1 MEQSQQWYILRSKT
15 YDMIEGF
22 VGRMTSQILRDI
34 RVKSKQEL
42 AERIYKYF
50 DEVNETSVV
59 FHWRYKMDEFELSA
73 IQKKPI

>member
-1 MEQSQQWYILRSKT
+1 
-15 YDMIEGF
+15 MIEGF
-22 VGRMTSQILRDI
+22 VGRMTRQILRDI

>member
-1 MEQSQQWYILRSKT
+1 
-15 YDMIEGF
+15 MIEGF
-22 VGRMTSQILRDI
+22 AGRMTRQILRDI

-73 IQKKPI
+73 IQKKQSNWCSRLIYELLEKIV

>member
-73 IQKKPI
+73 IQKKTI

>member
-1 MEQSQQWYILRSKT
+1 
-15 YDMIEGF
+15 MIEGF

-73 IQKKPI
+73 IQKKTI

>member
-1 MEQSQQWYILRSKT
+1 
-15 YDMIEGF
+15 
-22 VGRMTSQILRDI
+22 MTRQILRDI
-34 RVKSKQEL
+34 RVKSKQGL

>member
-22 VGRMTSQILRDI
+22 VGRMTRQILRDI

-73 IQKKPI
+73 IQKKTI